1 MTAQF
6 HPDDST
12 LMSYAAGSLNPAL
25 AAVVAAHVWGCAH
38 CRREVGFLQLIGATV
53 MRDLPDAELTRP
65 APVLAL
71 SSLEADVDT
80 RMPPR
85 PDDADIPLPIA
96 PFAGHRLDDIEWATV
111 SPGVQQHVISI
122 GGNAGGMLKLLRI
135 DPGRKIPEHGHGG
148 TELTLVLRGAFSDV
162 YGTFRAGDIA
172 DVDSDV
178 DHAPRADAEVGCI
191 CLIAAETPPH
201 FRGLIA
207 RIAQPFLKP

>member
-1 MTAQF
+1 MTALC

-12 LMSYAAGSLNPAL
+12 LMSYAAGSLSPAL
-25 AAVVAAHVWGCAH
+25 AAVIASHVWSCPH
-38 CRREVGFLQLIGATV
+38 CQREIKFLQMIGAAV
-53 MRDLPDAELTRP
+53 MRDLPEAELTRP

-80 RMPPR
+80 RMAPR

-96 PFAGHRLDDIEWATV
+96 TFAGHRLDDVEWSTV
-111 SPGVQQHVISI
+111 SPGVQQHVINI
-122 GGNAGGMLKLLRI
+122 GSNAGGMIKLLKI

-162 YGTFRAGDIA
+162 YGTFRTGDIA

-178 DHAPRADAEVGCI
+178 DHAPVADAHVGCI

-207 RIAQPFLKP
+207 RMAQPFLRP